1 MPKQNAGGFHVKK
14 VLLFFV
20 SPNSELVPPIEE
32 DSNASVHP
40 CIERMNK
47 LAGLGIVNNRVM

>member
-1 MPKQNAGGFHVKK
+1 MKK